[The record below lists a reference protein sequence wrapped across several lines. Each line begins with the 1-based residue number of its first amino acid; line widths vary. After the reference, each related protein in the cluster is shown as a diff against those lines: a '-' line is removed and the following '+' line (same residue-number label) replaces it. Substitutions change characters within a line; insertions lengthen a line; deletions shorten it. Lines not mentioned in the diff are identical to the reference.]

1 MRLAAAFF
9 LLTVPI
15 HAASEDAFEMRVR
28 PVLAKSCFSCHADA
42 AMGGF
47 QLDTREHLLHGG
59 KSGPAIVPG
68 DPDGSKLIQAI
79 RYNGVRKMPPAG
91 KLKDEEI
98 ASLEQWVKAGAV
110 WPANLKPVSTAPYLI
125 SEAQRNFWAFRP
137 VADPPVPAGKA
148 KAAIDS
154 FLQARL
160 TREGLQ
166 TARPADRRILIRRAT
181 FDLTGLPPTPEDVA
195 AFEADRSPTAF
206 AKVVDRLLA
215 SPHYGERWGR
225 YWLDI
230 ARYSDDK
237 LNSTQEE
244 PYPNAFRYRDW
255 VIGAFNSD
263 MPYNTFVKAQI
274 AGDLLPN
281 PERYQAGL
289 GFYALSP
296 EFQDDRVDA
305 TTKGFLALTVAC
317 AQCHDHKFDPI
328 PTRDYYSLLGIFAN
342 TKLHETPLAPKEVV
356 DDYDSKLKIVTAKEK
371 ALTDFAEE
379 QSRQL
384 SEILATQTAQY
395 LLAGPGNSLDSET
408 VTRWQAYLKKPAKDH
423 PFLKAWYAAKTPEAQ
438 SAAATAFQTLVLAV
452 VAEKKVVDDKN
463 HITLGLNPNRS
474 DLSSANLVS
483 LERDRYV
490 LWEDLFGTKNG
501 VLHYGSGKIDRF
513 LSGPWK
519 AHLDALR
526 TELAGLKKDLPKP
539 YPFLQTLEDNPKW
552 NEQHVWLRGSK
563 DSPGDVAPPHF
574 LQILSQGDP
583 KTFTGKA
590 RLDLANAIADPQNPL
605 TARVIVNRVW
615 QHHFGQGL
623 VRTPSNFGLQGDT
636 PSHPELLDYLATRF
650 MREGWSLK
658 KLHRDIMLTA
668 AYALGTEALA
678 KNLEVDP
685 ENRLLWRYSRH
696 RLDAEALRDSL
707 LFVSG
712 NLDGKDSGAPVKFT
726 AENHSRTAF
735 GFISRRKLDTVLG
748 LFDFPNPNNTSDVR
762 TETNVPLQRLF
773 FMNSDFLAAQ
783 SKALTAR
790 LGGGSANIDEAY
802 RLLFQRVPTPEEK
815 QLGMEYLQDANWPRY
830 AQVLLSSNEFSF
842 IQ

>member
-1 MRLAAAFF
+1 MAAFLA
-9 LLTVPI
+9 LLTASLD
-15 HAASEDAFEMRVR
+15 AASNDAFEMRVR
-28 PVLAKSCFSCHADA
+28 PVLAKACFSCHTDA
-42 AMGGF
+42 AMGGL
-47 QLDTREHLLHGG
+47 QLDTRDHLLHGG
-59 KSGPAIVPG
+59 KSGPAIIPG
-68 DPDGSKLIQAI
+68 DPGNSKLIQAI
-79 RYNGVRKMPPAG
+79 RYDGALKMPPTG
-91 KLKDEEI
+91 RLKDEEI

-110 WPANLKPVSTAPYLI
+110 WPANLKPVTTAPYLI

-137 VADPPVPAGKA
+137 VADPPVPAGKGRTG
-148 KAAIDS
+148 IDR

-160 TREGLQ
+160 AREGLE
-166 TARPADRRILIRRAT
+166 TDRPADRRTLIRRAT
-181 FDLTGLPPTPEDVA
+181 FDLTGLPPTPEDAA
-195 AFEADRSPTAF
+195 AFEADRSPGAF
-206 AKVVDRLLA
+206 AKVIDRLLA

-255 VIGAFNSD
+255 VIAAFNSD
-263 MPYNTFVKAQI
+263 MPYDTFVKAQI
-274 AGDLLPN
+274 AGDLLPE
-281 PERYQAGL
+281 PGKYQAGL
-289 GFYALSP
+289 GFYSLSP

-305 TTKGFLALTVAC
+305 TTRGFLALTVAC

-342 TKLHETPLAPKEVV
+342 TKLHQTPLASKEVV
-356 DDYDSKLKIVTAKEK
+356 DDYDTKLKAVNTKEK

-384 SEILATQTAQY
+384 SEIFAAQTAQY
-395 LLAGPGNSLDSET
+395 LLAEPGNTLDSET
-408 VTRWQAYLKKPAKDH
+408 LTRWQAYLKRPVKDH
-423 PFLKAWYAAKTPEAQ
+423 PFLQAWFAAKTPDSQ
-438 SAAATAFQTLVLAV
+438 RAAALEFQTLVLAV
-452 VAEKKVVDDKN
+452 LTEKKEVDDKN

-490 LWEDLFGTKNG
+490 LWEDLFGAKSG
-501 VLHYGSGKIDRF
+501 VLHYGLGKVDRF

-519 AHLDALR
+519 AHLDDLR
-526 TELAGLKKDLPKP
+526 TELAALKKDLPKP
-539 YPFLQTLEDNPKW
+539 YPFLQTIQDNPKW
-552 NEQHVWLRGSK
+552 NEQRVWIRGSK
-563 DSPGDVAPPHF
+563 DSPGDIAPPHF
-574 LQILSQGDP
+574 LQILSKGEPQE
-583 KTFTGKA
+583 FTGKA
-590 RLDLANAIADPQNPL
+590 RLDLANAIADPENPL

-658 KLHRDIMLTA
+658 KLHREIMLSA
-668 AYALGTEALA
+668 AYALGTQAVS
-678 KNLEVDP
+678 KNLEIDP

-712 NLDGKDSGAPVKFT
+712 NLDSSKEGGAPTKLT

-735 GFISRRKLDTVLG
+735 GFVSRRKLDTVLG

-762 TETNVPLQRLF
+762 SETNVPLQRLF

-790 LGGGSANIDEAY
+790 LGDSPAKIDHAY
-802 RLLFQRVPTPEEK
+802 SLLFQRAPTPEEK
-815 QLGMEYLQDANWPRY
+815 QLGMEYLESATWPRY